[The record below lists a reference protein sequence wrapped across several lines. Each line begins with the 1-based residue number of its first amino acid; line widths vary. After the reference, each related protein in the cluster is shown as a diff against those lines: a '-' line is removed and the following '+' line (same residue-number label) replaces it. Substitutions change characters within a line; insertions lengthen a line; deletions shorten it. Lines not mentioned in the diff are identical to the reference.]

1 MSSSVPVY
9 EISLP
14 EYTVEREPDFLAIG
28 ARLDPLIEAH
38 FPERWIAIR
47 GIGLVDHPGWAL
59 DDLVATIRELG
70 TDRYDPQRKGVHED
84 FYQFPVDVWAGPCLV
99 SNGLHAYEQE
109 GPSVMAELVD
119 HFYGGTKADRGYSIR
134 LDIILIY
141 DLDQLEPISLQRTPD
156 GPVPL
161 PVPRLPTESYAFNFK
176 HPEQKRNALL
186 GIVKIL
192 R

>member
-1 MSSSVPVY
+1 MIQSVPVY
-9 EISLP
+9 EIAIP
-14 EYTVEREPDFLAIG
+14 EYTVEQEPDFLAIG
-28 ARLDPLIEAH
+28 ARLDAMIEAY
-38 FPERWIAIR
+38 FPGRWIAIR
-47 GIGLVDHPGWAL
+47 GIGLIDHPGWSLA
-59 DDLVATIRELG
+59 DLVATICELG
-70 TDRYDPQRKGVHED
+70 TDKYDPQRKGVHD
-84 FYQFPVDVWAGPCLV
+84 DYHQFAADVWAGPCLV

-119 HFYGGTKADRGYSIR
+119 HFYGGTMADRGYAVR

-161 PVPRLPTESYAFNFK
+161 PIPRLPTESYAFNFK
-176 HPEQKRNALL
+176 RPEQKRQALL
-186 GIVKIL
+186 GIIKIL